1 MVHCTVLPAGTQ
13 GGEAL
18 RVMRIVWHRRTRI
31 KNLQSLHRGCP
42 IWEPATHS
50 HNGERNESACSSHF
64 AGNCKKRKNPAAN
77 RRLAARKLKTFW
89 KQQEKVE
96 NSTEKLQ
103 NGAAEAGKLTP
114 SRPTK
119 KPNRL
124 KMVGHLYKTH
134 LENRSSTS
142 LVLCD
147 TTKTRA
153 SDILYVTGSCLYVT
167 KKISIK
173 MFWCKLFCEIEEA
186 ESYKEQK
193 ITD

>member
-1 MVHCTVLPAGTQ
+1 MKIPL
-13 GGEAL
+13 
-18 RVMRIVWHRRTRI
+18 
-31 KNLQSLHRGCP
+31 K
-42 IWEPATHS
+42 
-50 HNGERNESACSSHF
+50 
-64 AGNCKKRKNPAAN
+64 NCKTGRQGRENAHQAA
-77 RRLAARKLKTFW
+77 
-89 KQQEKVE
+89 QQ
-96 NSTEKLQ
+96 
-103 NGAAEAGKLTP
+103 
-114 SRPTK
+114 K

-124 KMVGHLYKTH
+124 KMVGHFYKTH

-153 SDILYVTGSCLYVT
+153 CDILYVTGSCLYVT